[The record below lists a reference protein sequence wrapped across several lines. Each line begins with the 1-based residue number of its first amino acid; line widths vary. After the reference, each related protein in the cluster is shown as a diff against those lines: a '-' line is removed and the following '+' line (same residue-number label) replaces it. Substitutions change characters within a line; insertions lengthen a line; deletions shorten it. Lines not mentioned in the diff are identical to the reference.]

1 MERERVVV
9 EEAILRPSE
18 AEAKAPPLEGVPTG
32 VPGLDELFFRIAWE
46 KGQPVRKPLGG
57 IPLGAVVNLTG
68 MPDTGKSLMAEQ
80 FTVKQAALGERV
92 CFVTVETPAPFV
104 VRGLSERARAMGID
118 FTTIED
124 RIVLLDAASYHR
136 LREDLPTLMD
146 TLAHIYRT
154 YRVSRTVVDSVTGLY
169 EAREMMARSV
179 VRALYTFCKKW
190 HQTAVFVSQK
200 RSAHEELSAEAAG
213 GLREDL
219 PTLMDTLAHIYRT
232 YRVSRTVVDSV
243 TGLYEAREMMAR
255 SVVRA
260 LYTFC
265 KKWHQTAVF
274 VSQKRS
280 AHEELSAEAAGGYA
294 VGHIVDCTM
303 VLSKEL
309 LLSARSASAYGLPP
323 GSILRLFRI
332 DGCRLCGHDTS
343 VRVLEITELGL
354 VKVGKPLSE
363 VLRK

>member
-1 MERERVVV
+1 MERERVVI
-9 EEAILRPSE
+9 EEAILKPSE
-18 AEAKAPPLEGVPTG
+18 AAAKAPPLEGVPTG
-32 VPGLDELFFRIAWE
+32 VEGLDELFFRVEWE
-46 KGQPVRKPLGG
+46 DGRPVRKPLGG

-80 FTVKQAALGERV
+80 FTVKQAASGEKV

-104 VRGLSERARAMGID
+104 VKGLAERARAMGID
-118 FTTIED
+118 FAGIED
-124 RIVLLDAASYHR
+124 RIILLDAASYHR

-190 HQTAVFVSQK
+190 HQTA
-200 RSAHEELSAEAAG
+200 L
-213 GLREDL
+213 
-219 PTLMDTLAHIYRT
+219 
-232 YRVSRTVVDSV
+232 
-243 TGLYEAREMMAR
+243 
-255 SVVRA
+255 
-260 LYTFC
+260 
-265 KKWHQTAVF
+265 F

-332 DGCRLCGHDTS
+332 DGCRLCGHDAS

-363 VLRK
+363 ILRK

>member
-1 MERERVVV
+1 MEREIIS
-9 EEAILRPSE
+9 EAILRPSE
-18 AEAKAPPLEGVPTG
+18 AAAKAPPLKGVPTG
-32 VPGLDELFFRIAWE
+32 VEGLDELFFRVEWKEGRPA
-46 KGQPVRKPLGG
+46 RKPLGG

-80 FTVKQAALGERV
+80 FAVKQAALGERV

-104 VRGLSERARAMGID
+104 VKGLEERARAMGID
-118 FTTIED
+118 FSGLED
-124 RIVLLDAASYHR
+124 RLVLLDAASYHR

-154 YRVSRTVVDSVTGLY
+154 YRVNRTVVDSVTGLY

-190 HQTAVFVSQK
+190 HQTA
-200 RSAHEELSAEAAG
+200 L
-213 GLREDL
+213 
-219 PTLMDTLAHIYRT
+219 
-232 YRVSRTVVDSV
+232 
-243 TGLYEAREMMAR
+243 
-255 SVVRA
+255 
-260 LYTFC
+260 
-265 KKWHQTAVF
+265 F

-343 VRVLEITELGL
+343 VRVLEITDLGL

-363 VLRK
+363 FLRK

>member
-1 MERERVVV
+1 MERERTVV
-9 EEAILRPSE
+9 EEAILTP
-18 AEAKAPPLEGVPTG
+18 AEASRKAPPLKGVPTG
-32 VPGLDELFFRIAWE
+32 VEGLDELFFQVTWE
-46 KGQPVRKPLGG
+46 KGKPVRKPLGG

-80 FTVKQAALGERV
+80 FAVKQASLGEKV
-92 CFVTVETPAPFV
+92 CLVTVETPAPFV
-104 VRGLSERARAMGID
+104 VKGLEERARAMGLR
-118 FTTIED
+118 FEEFED
-124 RIVLLDAASYHR
+124 NLVLLDAASYHR

-154 YRVSRTVVDSVTGLY
+154 YKVT
-169 EAREMMARSV
+169 
-179 VRALYTFCKKW
+179 
-190 HQTAVFVSQK
+190 
-200 RSAHEELSAEAAG
+200 
-213 GLREDL
+213 
-219 PTLMDTLAHIYRT
+219 
-232 YRVSRTVVDSV
+232 RTVVDSV

-332 DGCRLCGHDTS
+332 DGCRLCGHDTA
-343 VRVLEITELGL
+343 VRVMEITELGL
-354 VKVGKPLSE
+354 VRIGPPLAE
-363 VLRK
+363 VIRK